1 MNIFQKYTK
10 RTNSRLTK
18 IFALLMF
25 PIACSLLGCGWGGSI
40 ASSGNTA
47 TTTTLIASSSTVSYG
62 SSLTL
67 TASILPSTAAGTV
80 TLYDGLTSIGSG
92 TAISGVATLSLTS
105 LAVGSHSITA
115 VYGGSAT
122 YTTSTSSAV
131 TVTVTS
137 SSSLTAHPPPW
148 SPLQLRRQ
156 WVRASL

>member
-122 YTTSTSSAV
+122 YTTHRAPSQSRSHQV
-131 TVTVTS
+131 PRS
-137 SSSLTAHPPPW
+137 PQHPPPW